1 MIRRAEGRSTALAR
15 AQVQLAGSR
24 VAARGAPEHS
34 GNRPVG
40 LVLRNSSDSCLSV
53 HLASDLSNLSG
64 TSTQTRRKEM
74 EGERLMETLMSSRP
88 PGQFLKQK
96 PQETKDGGTAGL
108 HPAAKTTLSTASKG
122 RSGAVLRKLAQIESK
137 IKSRKVRLDTS
148 EINQSLSEDEVF
160 WSKSSQDPVQ
170 EVEVR
175 GGGLRSRK
183 GETGLK
189 ENMTPVSGRFHVQG
203 WNVHLGDKTG
213 LDGEEDDEGHF
224 LGGLWKYEKDLSGLG
239 LGRKSFLKSRMKTPP
254 KTPSPPSLRSS
265 LPARNYQKRISHRTP
280 SPPSRSTS
288 RLSRAVSGLSL
299 PSLKDGETAAS
310 SPNLSA
316 ISPSGRSLSGRSII
330 RSLDELFSEAAD
342 THSSSSSSSDFRVN
356 VLSLDDLAPSMVNQE
371 EEPKIKAKTVQAA
384 AESSKEQA
392 TALFSVA
399 TPSPFKAPKAPMDKT
414 ATVEEDEEVED
425 LGETEISE
433 QLNGSSA
440 ELSSKKLES
449 SISAEYSDDFEPSV
463 SEEMERPHSSEESQG
478 SSNSSVHSRPSDLS
492 SVSFPPAGTRGTKPL
507 RITVKEAAVQTRGS
521 LLTYHWLQTEAAATL
536 GQTAGG
542 SAVEVPPIASHVVS
556 MDTVE
561 ALTTYSPAVFALND
575 LLKQNVLLIRQFVEF
590 SRHLHTSVL
599 ASLEEE
605 KFHYHT
611 LEEAKAFIDH
621 HKPPPMTMEQ
631 ALQELAQQGPMAC

>member
-15 AQVQLAGSR
+15 AQAQLAGSR
-24 VAARGAPEHS
+24 VAARGAQEHS

-40 LVLRNSSDSCLSV
+40 LALRNSSDSCLSV

-64 TSTQTRRKEM
+64 TSTQTRRKEV

-88 PGQFLKQK
+88 PGRFLKQK

-108 HPAAKTTLSTASKG
+108 HPAAKTNLSTASKG

-148 EINQSLSEDEVF
+148 EINQSLSEEELF

-170 EVEVR
+170 VVEIR
-175 GGGLRSRK
+175 GGGVRSRK

-189 ENMTPVSGRFHVQG
+189 ENMTPVSGRFHVQDR
-203 WNVHLGDKTG
+203 NVHLGDKAG
-213 LDGEEDDEGHF
+213 LD
-224 LGGLWKYEKDLSGLG
+224 
-239 LGRKSFLKSRMKTPP
+239 
-254 KTPSPPSLRSS
+254 
-265 LPARNYQKRISHRTP
+265 N
-280 SPPSRSTS
+280 
-288 RLSRAVSGLSL
+288 
-299 PSLKDGETAAS
+299 
-310 SPNLSA
+310 
-316 ISPSGRSLSGRSII
+316 
-330 RSLDELFSEAAD
+330 
-342 THSSSSSSSDFRVN
+342 FRVN
-356 VLSLDDLAPSMVNQE
+356 VLSLDDLAPSMVSQE

-384 AESSKEQA
+384 AESSNEQA
-392 TALFSVA
+392 TALLSVA

-440 ELSSKKLES
+440 ELSSRKPES

-463 SEEMERPHSSEESQG
+463 SEEMEREYSSEESQG
-478 SSNSSVHSRPSDLS
+478 SSNSSVHSRPSNLS
-492 SVSFPPAGTRGTKPL
+492 SVSFPPAGTRSTKPL

-521 LLTYHWLQTEAAATL
+521 SLTYHWLQTEAAATL
-536 GQTAGG
+536 SQTAGG
-542 SAVEVPPIASHVVS
+542 SAVEAPPIASHVVS
-556 MDTVE
+556 MDTLE

-575 LLKQNVLLIRQFVEF
+575 LLKQNVLLIQQFVEF

-599 ASLEEE
+599 ASLEDE

-611 LEEAKAFIDH
+611 LEEAKAAWLLLKTGLPLTAMEKSNPQQKTDH
-621 HKPPPMTMEQ
+621 K
-631 ALQELAQQGPMAC
+631 